1 MMGGVDTKVPHLGPT
16 VTESLA
22 TPLINSN
29 QQSPKVVDP
38 AAQKYYWR
46 STRPFFSPPPHT
58 HKKVVWAQDYSVETP
73 LKDRYTLIELQI
85 L

>member
-1 MMGGVDTKVPHLGPT
+1 LMMGGVDTKVPHLGPT

-38 AAQKYYWR
+38 AAQKILFEFHH
-46 STRPFFSPPPHT
+46 TIFSPPPHKKET
-58 HKKVVWAQDYSVETP
+58 KVV
-73 LKDRYTLIELQI
+73 
-85 L
+85 